1 MDGPLTG
8 QPVKGVQ
15 DPMSNRFPALA
26 ALAAVLVVMAACAEP
41 PEETNQKAEEALQAV
56 RDAEAET
63 YVPQEL
69 RDARLALEEA
79 QQEIQVQN
87 ERFAIMRDYEEAEKM
102 LAGAMEKSR
111 IARELAVEKKEE
123 ARQEAQRLLQVTLEA
138 IAAADASLGDA
149 PRGKGT
155 RADIAAL
162 TADLDGVRAE
172 VPALETQIGEEDYFG
187 AHDKAESMTET
198 AEAIT
203 AEIKA
208 AVEMQAKILAERR
221 NR

>member
-1 MDGPLTG
+1 MR
-8 QPVKGVQ
+8 
-15 DPMSNRFPALA
+15 NRIPALT
-26 ALAAVLVVMAACAEP
+26 ALAAVLVLTAACAEP
-41 PEETNQKAEEALQAV
+41 PDETTQKAEADLQLV

-63 YVPQEL
+63 YAPQEL
-69 RDARLALEEA
+69 RDARVALEDA
-79 QQEIQVQN
+79 QGEIQVQN

-111 IARELAVEKKEE
+111 IARETAVEKKEE
-123 ARQEAQRLLQVTLEA
+123 ARLEAQRLLQVTVDAL
-138 IAAADASLGDA
+138 AAADASLGDA

-162 TADLDGVRAE
+162 TADLEGVRAE
-172 VPALETQIGEEDYFG
+172 LPALAEQIDEEDYFG
-187 AHDKAESMTET
+187 AHDKAASMTKT

-203 AEIKA
+203 AEIQA